1 MTHVLGRGPGRG
13 ACVTETTAGMGVP
26 AYAPDGIERFG
37 RRFKMEYVGMAS
49 VFLTIWLLHFQDVAA
64 IAAIFFLFVALK
76 KKTRDHLVTSFLMF
90 AAAALAVPAVASAS
104 WGLPFAL
111 FAMLAWA
118 LEGWLEKRPGRI
130 VTIPFVL
137 GALGATTALWPAG
150 LFFSGAY
157 LLQPRPDAPKLRRRL
172 ALLEGAGA
180 ALAIAAAVGAFAS
193 GRSETTAW
201 RTPAPLHLTLCAPT
215 AAPTVLALVLFWRTL
230 ATPHRWNALF
240 SGALAPFD
248 ERMVAVFAIAG
259 TIVLAATVFR
269 QSVDSTQLR
278 PHFKRAEWYYF
289 WVILAVALGL
299 AFSRFAPR

>member
-1 MTHVLGRGPGRG
+1 M
-13 ACVTETTAGMGVP
+13 TETMAGVCVP
-26 AYAPDGIERFG
+26 AHVPDGVERFG
-37 RRFKMEYVGMAS
+37 RRMKMEYVGMAS
-49 VFLTIWLLHFQDVAA
+49 VFLTIWLLHFESVVAL
-64 IAAIFFLFVALK
+64 AAMFFLFVALK

-90 AAAALAVPAVASAS
+90 AAAALAVPAVRSTGKG
-104 WGLPFAL
+104 GLTFAL

-118 LEGWLEKRPGRI
+118 LEGWIEKRPGRI
-130 VTIPFVL
+130 VTIPLVL

-150 LFFSGAY
+150 LFFAGTY

-172 ALLEGAGA
+172 ALLEGLGVV
-180 ALAIAAAVGAFAS
+180 LAVAAAIGVFAI
-193 GRSETTAW
+193 GRSETAAW
-201 RTPAPLHLTLCAPT
+201 RTPAPLHLALFAAI

-230 ATPHRWNALF
+230 AAPHRWNALL

-248 ERMVAVFAIAG
+248 DRMVAVFAIAG

-299 AFSRFAPR
+299 SFSRLSTL